1 MFRGWRNPVYSLP
14 FAEPIANTL
23 DQEFAAQRLGRR
35 VQALR
40 KAALRELLLLANGQ
54 ARQRVKRVPA
64 TARSM
69 LWVYTCTT
77 VGDAI
82 MDLAPRLL
90 VPRRVEIDLLI
101 APALAP
107 LFATDRRLR
116 EVHTDPNTLP
126 PDVDFILLDSFRTAA
141 LRLKAKRYPRL
152 PFASMRGHNAGE
164 RFDRVAFA
172 DRRIRQ
178 LFDLPVEEVVQ
189 PVLDLGESGGKVFEE
204 ERFRIA
210 VPLGARAARMRYAH
224 WNETLRRIVS
234 AWPKG
239 LAPPQFRLLGR
250 GESARKDLGAIG
262 DEFVVA
268 HCMAELD
275 SGDLRKS
282 ASDIAECDA
291 FLGVDGSLMH
301 VAVGVGTPGLALFAR
316 IDPAHFLRPAS
327 TMRALRS
334 DGEVSDL
341 DAAKVAGAFLA
352 ALPRLVNARR
362 VEADL

>member
-1 MFRGWRNPVYSLP
+1 MLRGWHNPICTLP
-14 FAEPIANTL
+14 FAEPVANTL
-23 DQEFAAQRLGRR
+23 AQEFAGQRFGRR
-35 VQALR
+35 ARALG
-40 KAALRELLLLANGQ
+40 KIALREMALRVNGQ
-54 ARQRVKRVPA
+54 ARRRVERVPA
-64 TARSM
+64 SVRAM
-69 LWVYTCTT
+69 LWIYTSTR

-116 EVHTDPNTLP
+116 EVHTDPNALP
-126 PDVDFILLDSFRTAA
+126 PDVDFILLDSFRTAS

-164 RFDRVAFA
+164 HFDRVAFA

-178 LFDLPVEEVVQ
+178 LFGLPVEEVVQ
-189 PVLDLGESGGKVFEE
+189 PELDLGESGGKVFEE

-239 LAPPQFRLLGR
+239 LAPPQFRLLGQ

-262 DEFVVA
+262 GEFVAA

-301 VAVGVGTPGLALFAR
+301 VAIGVGTPGLALFAR
-316 IDPAHFLRPAS
+316 IDPAYSLRPAS

-334 DGEVSDL
+334 DGEVSEL
-341 DAAKVAGAFLA
+341 DAAGVAAAFLA
-352 ALPRLVNARR
+352 ALPHLVNARR